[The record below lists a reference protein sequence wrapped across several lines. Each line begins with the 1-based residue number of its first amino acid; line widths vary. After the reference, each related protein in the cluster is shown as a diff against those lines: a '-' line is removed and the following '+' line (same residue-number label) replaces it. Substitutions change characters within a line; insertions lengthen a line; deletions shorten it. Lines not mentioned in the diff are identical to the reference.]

1 MPITIEQLRA
11 LAPWH
16 FDIPVGNG
24 LKTGNGNDQLDEQP
38 TLANPK
44 KIGKLISAIYPE
56 GLHGK
61 SFLDVACNGGGYS
74 LLARDLGAERVLGF
88 DVREHWI
95 TQARFLLDNLPG
107 RKDVVRFEQHDLLEM
122 DNLLGEER
130 FDICLFKGIFY
141 HLPDPV
147 SNLKMVAS
155 RTDEVLILDTETAVG
170 EKDGCLRL
178 YMEGV
183 ENHMSGVHRLAWL
196 PTGPEVIKD
205 ILHWMGFPATQL
217 VFWKQPAGRPRG
229 RLRIVAAR
237 NADILHSLPEK

>member
-1 MPITIEQLRA
+1 MPITIEQLQA

-24 LKTGNGNDQLDEQP
+24 LRTAHGNAQLDEQP
-38 TLANPK
+38 PLSNPQ
-44 KIGKLISAIYPE
+44 KIGKLLRAIYPE
-56 GLHGK
+56 GLQGK

-74 LLARDLGAERVLGF
+74 LLARDLGAERVFGF

-95 TQARFLLDNLPG
+95 NQAQFLLENLPG
-107 RKDVVRFEQHDLLEM
+107 RRDVIRFVQQDLLEAEKI
-122 DNLLGEER
+122 LGDER

-147 SNLKMVAS
+147 SNLKMIAN
-155 RTDEVLILDTETAVG
+155 RTDEILILDTETAIG

-205 ILHWMGFPATQL
+205 ILHWLGFPAAQL
-217 VFWKQPAGRPRG
+217 IFWKQPAARPRG

-237 NADILHSLPEK
+237 NPDILQSLI